1 MAKIMVDPAKLKT
14 AAGKMESLASNY
26 ESLYRQLYVNI
37 DGMAKAWQGK
47 DNIAYT
53 TQIEG
58 FRDDLA
64 QMKKLMDDYAAFLKQ
79 SAQAYTQ
86 TQEQIASQAKT
97 LTN

>member
-14 AAGKMESLASNY
+14 AAGKMETLASNY
-26 ESLYRQLYVNI
+26 ESLYRQLYVNV

-58 FRDDLA
+58 FRDDLDK
-64 QMKKLMDDYAAFLKQ
+64 MKKLMDEYSTFLRK
-79 SAQAYTQ
+79 SADAYTK
-86 TQEQIASQAKT
+86 TQEEIVSQART